1 MKLLAILIFVPCIQ
15 YCSYNIDF
23 RNQGRSQLEAICE

>member
-23 RNQGRSQLEAICE
+23 RN